1 MKPGSTSCGLPSGII
16 KPTHKVVLNGDIH
29 IKGFATALQSALT
42 SEYEV
47 FSAVKPGSHSKMLCE
62 SITETVKL
70 LSKDDLLLI
79 SSGTNDYEQDNFKST
94 FRNNKEYLFPLT
106 HTNILVL
113 GISFR
118 YDLQNSAAVNL
129 KILKINKKLSQ
140 LVCIS
145 PNISI
150 LDSNNDSKLFTRHGL
165 HRNKLGK
172 PLIAAQIATYIFST
186 FKCKILAC
194 IPLA

>member
-16 KPTHKVVLNGDIH
+16 KPNPKVVLNGDSH

-42 SEYEV
+42 SEYEL
-47 FSAVKPGSHSKMLCE
+47 FSAVKSGSRSKMLCE
-62 SITETVKL
+62 SITETVKQF
-70 LSKDDLLLI
+70 SKEDVLVI
-79 SSGTNDYEQDNFKST
+79 CSGTNDYEQDNFKST
-94 FRNNKEYLFPLT
+94 FRNIKEYLSPLT

-113 GISFR
+113 GIPFR
-118 YDLQNSAAVNL
+118 YDLQNSTAVNS
-129 KILKINKKLSQ
+129 KILKINKKLSK
-140 LVCIS
+140 LVRIL
-145 PNISI
+145 PNISF

-172 PLIAAQIATYIFST
+172 QLVQAQIATYIFSI
-186 FKCKILAC
+186 FKRKTLAC